1 MEASEGNNG
10 LEDMVW
16 MPADGCFEMEE
27 VDSLNVVQVIGM
39 MCAVDDE
46 MVGNKPM
53 DIAQMKRIW
62 EDAED
67 TG

>member
-1 MEASEGNNG
+1 
-10 LEDMVW
+10 MVW
-16 MPADGCFEMEE
+16 MPVDGCFEMEE

-62 EDAED
+62 EDAGD
-67 TG
+67 LMILGKVKAGK